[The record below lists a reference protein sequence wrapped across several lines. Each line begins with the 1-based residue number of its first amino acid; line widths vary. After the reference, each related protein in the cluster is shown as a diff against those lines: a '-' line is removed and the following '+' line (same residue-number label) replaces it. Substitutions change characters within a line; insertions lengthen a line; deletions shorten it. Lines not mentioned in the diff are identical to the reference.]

1 MWGGFAGG
9 RLRGLV
15 KAEGRMGSWNNNN
28 SAAKVWKGG
37 KRGGRE
43 DEEEEASI

>member
-1 MWGGFAGG
+1 MACPAHVGSVVGEAGG

-28 SAAKVWKGG
+28 SATKVWKGEARR
-37 KRGGRE
+37 KRG
-43 DEEEEASI
+43 